1 MKKILKA
8 FIPPVLFYLYNRLP
22 IHSLKKYWLKNKT
35 SFYLDNELKKM
46 IDFFIQSKSYQLM
59 SNYWNYLNIKNLKQ
73 IKEQNIE
80 NYSTTIAL
88 NYYTWVDVSDKNIEQ
103 TILNVQNVF
112 ISEKVNLYKKQTNM
126 SYYESMRYNN
136 ITYLLYLNIKKLNLL
151 DKLNFLSDEGYL
163 SYNDPFIDINGY
175 KISQDKVNSILDYN
189 SINDFSS
196 LSSKKSILEI
206 GAGSGRTSQAILTFN
221 DNIKYTICDIPPALY
236 LSYDRLKKVFKN
248 KKIGLLYNLSEDEL
262 NNQINNYDISFIMP
276 HQVDFIKSI
285 KYDLTIGIN
294 CFHEMDKKTI
304 KNYLSNINNIS
315 KLFYFTV
322 WKSHYAR
329 GSNLFFS
336 QRNKMDYFANDYNIP
351 KNWVKSYENELIFPS
366 CFIGA
371 GFKID

>member
-1 MKKILKA
+1 MSYVDSMK
-8 FIPPVLFYLYNRLP
+8 YNNLTNL
-22 IHSLKKYWLKNKT
+22 I
-35 SFYLDNELKKM
+35 
-46 IDFFIQSKSYQLM
+46 
-59 SNYWNYLNIKNLKQ
+59 YLNL
-73 IKEQNIE
+73 
-80 NYSTTIAL
+80 
-88 NYYTWVDVSDKNIEQ
+88 
-103 TILNVQNVF
+103 
-112 ISEKVNLYKKQTNM
+112 
-126 SYYESMRYNN
+126 
-136 ITYLLYLNIKKLNLL
+136 KKLNLL

-304 KNYLSNINNIS
+304 KNYISNINNIS

-322 WKSHYAR
+322 WKSHYTR
-329 GSNLFFS
+329 HSKLFYATS
-336 QRNKMDYFANDYNIP
+336 NKMDYFANDYNIP
-351 KNWVKSYENELIFPS
+351 KNWVKSYEKELIFPS

-371 GFKID
+371 GFKIDKTK